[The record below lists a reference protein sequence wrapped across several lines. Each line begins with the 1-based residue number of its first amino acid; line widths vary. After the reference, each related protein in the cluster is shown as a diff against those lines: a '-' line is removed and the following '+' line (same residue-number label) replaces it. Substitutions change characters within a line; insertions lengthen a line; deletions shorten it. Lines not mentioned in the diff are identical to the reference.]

1 MTSMVRT
8 GAAEVL
14 HDFSPKR
21 IGATTAYGL
30 IFGVTNI
37 TSVISMMALV
47 FRGDLT
53 YALPLGIGIGLF
65 SSMIN
70 GVVNANGSSF
80 KSACTAVVLQ
90 PPR

>member
-8 GAAEVL
+8 GAAEVH

-30 IFGVTNI
+30 IFGVTNT

-47 FRGDLT
+47 F
-53 YALPLGIGIGLF
+53 PGISPTPCLWGSESAF
-65 SSMIN
+65 SRRCSM
-70 GVVNANGSSF
+70 VS
-80 KSACTAVVLQ
+80 
-90 PPR
+90 

>member
-8 GAAEVL
+8 GAAEVH

-30 IFGVTNI
+30 IFGVTNT

-47 FRGDLT
+47 FPGNLT
-53 YALPLGIGIGLF
+53 YALPLGIRISLF
-65 SSMIN
+65 SSMLD
-70 GVVNANGSSF
+70 GVVNAIGSSF
-80 KSACTAVVLQ
+80 KSACTPVVLQ